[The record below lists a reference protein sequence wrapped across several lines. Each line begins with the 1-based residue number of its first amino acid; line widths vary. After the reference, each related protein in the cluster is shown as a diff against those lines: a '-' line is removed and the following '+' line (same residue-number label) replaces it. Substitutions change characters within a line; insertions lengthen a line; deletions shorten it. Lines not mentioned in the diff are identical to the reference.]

1 MGSLLWVVNVLA
13 ITSNPTALTRVELLG
28 FTSDGGWAALE
39 AHTDGHGQLR
49 LHHPDG
55 TSSVGAVGPEAEL
68 LAKAARSGLTKTPP
82 RRPGQRLPEGWVV
95 EVTPGGGLG
104 RPSRTT
110 VEVVRDGD
118 RVVLAELPSE
128 GAIEAGELWLAPD
141 HRSAILELRYDGR
154 PNLLALD
161 LTVARAKLLVV
172 GALRLARDGAI
183 EEASARLELAVEA
196 APGLG
201 EPYYDLA
208 CLHALLGDLDR
219 AAAELRL
226 ALAIDAG
233 RFGRLAKKDPDLDGL
248 RAEPELWASLL
259 LGD

>member
-1 MGSLLWVVNVLA
+1 MGLLLWAVNVLA
-13 ITSNPTALTRVELLG
+13 ITSLPAPLVRVELMG
-28 FTSDGGWAALE
+28 FTTDGGWAALE
-39 AHTDGHGQLR
+39 THTDGHGQLR
-49 LHHPDG
+49 LHRTDG
-55 TSSVGAVGPEAEL
+55 TSAVWAAGPEAEL
-68 LAKAARSGLTKTPP
+68 LAKAARSGWTRTAP
-82 RRPGQRLPEGWVV
+82 RQPGQRLPDGLVV
-95 EVTPGGGLG
+95 EVRPAGGLG
-104 RPSRTT
+104 RPARTT
-110 VEVVRDGD
+110 VEVMRDGD
-118 RVVLAELPSE
+118 RVLLAELPSE

-141 HRSAILELRYDGR
+141 QRSAILELRYDGR

-161 LTVARAKLLVV
+161 LNVAKAKLLVI

-183 EEASARLELAVEA
+183 EEAAARLELAVEA

>member
-1 MGSLLWVVNVLA
+1 MGSFLWALSVLA
-13 ITSNPTALTRVELLG
+13 ITSAPAPLSRVELMG

-39 AHTDGHGQLR
+39 THADGLAQLK
-49 LHHPDG
+49 LHRPNG
-55 TSSVGAVGPEAEL
+55 TTTVLATGSEAEL
-68 LAKAARSGLTKTPP
+68 LAKSARSGLTRSAP
-82 RRPGQRLPEGWVV
+82 RQPGQRLPEGLVV
-95 EVTPGGGLG
+95 EVSRVGGVG
-104 RPSRTT
+104 RPARTL
-110 VEVVRDGD
+110 VEVERDGD
-118 RVVLAELPSE
+118 RVLLAELPSE

-141 HRSAILELRYDGR
+141 QRSAILELRYDGR

-161 LTVARAKLLVV
+161 LNVAKAKLLVV

-183 EEASARLELAVEA
+183 EEAAARLELAVES

-226 ALAIDAG
+226 ALSIDAG
-233 RFGRLAKKDPDLDGL
+233 RYGRLAKKDPDLDGL

>member
-1 MGSLLWVVNVLA
+1 MGSLLWALSVLA
-13 ITSNPTALTRVELLG
+13 ITPAPEALTRVELMG

-39 AHTDGHGQLR
+39 THAAGHGQLR
-49 LHHPDG
+49 LHRKDG
-55 TSSVGAVGPEAEL
+55 TTTLWATGPEAEL
-68 LAKAARSGLTKTPP
+68 LAKAARAGLTRTAP
-82 RRPGQRLPEGWVV
+82 RQPGQRLADGLVV
-95 EVTPGGGLG
+95 EVTRAGGLG
-104 RPSRTT
+104 RPVRTT

-118 RVVLAELPSE
+118 RVLLAELPSE
-128 GAIEAGELWLAPD
+128 GNVEAGELWLAPD
-141 HRSAILELRYDGR
+141 QRSAILELRYDGR

-161 LTVARAKLLVV
+161 LTVAKAKLLVV

-183 EEASARLELAVEA
+183 EEAAARLELAVEV

-226 ALAIDAG
+226 ALSIDAG